1 MYGTVAILIKE
12 ALENSMTA
20 YVASL
25 GIQSLELVIQGD
37 GVGFSGL
44 WDSLGIQ
51 LESKV
56 SGMRFTA

>member
-1 MYGTVAILIKE
+1 
-12 ALENSMTA
+12 MTA